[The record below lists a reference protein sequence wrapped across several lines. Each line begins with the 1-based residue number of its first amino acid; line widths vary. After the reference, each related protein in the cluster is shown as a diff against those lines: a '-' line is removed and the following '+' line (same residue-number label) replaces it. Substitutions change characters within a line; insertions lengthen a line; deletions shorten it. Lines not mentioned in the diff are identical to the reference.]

1 MTLLKFR
8 ALADHNWLW
17 LDDDQGLDQG
27 ANVVVSLARLAR
39 DADTLFAAAG
49 AVGVTL
55 ASEEQAERLAP
66 YVDRLVMVALD
77 FPVFKD
83 GRSYSNARIL
93 REHYGF
99 QGELRGIGDVLAD
112 QIRFMLRCGFDSAQL
127 ADRVAPEA
135 AERALARYTAV
146 YQAASDDAAPA
157 HRLRRLAANPAQW
170 DVGL

>member
-8 ALADHNWLW
+8 ALPDHNWLW
-17 LDDDQGLDQG
+17 LDDEQAIENG
-27 ANVVVSLARLAR
+27 ANAVVTLDRLER
-39 DADTLFAAAG
+39 DGDALFAAAG
-49 AVGVTL
+49 AVGVKL
-55 ASEEQAERLAP
+55 ASDQQAERLAP
-66 YVDRLVMVALD
+66 YVDRLAMVALD

-99 QGELRGIGDVLAD
+99 QGELRAIGDVLAD

-127 ADRVAPEA
+127 ADRVSPEA
-135 AERALARYTAV
+135 AQRALARYSAV